1 MNTIPSTEV
10 GVHIDDLLQEA
21 ERKIVQITRHNKPKA
36 AIMSYEVYMS
46 LMETLEILS
55 DSEMMDSIRQGEREI
70 ADGKCVDWEALK
82 QGLVSE

>member
-36 AIMSYEVYMS
+36 VIMSYEVYMS